1 MITCNNFSQI
11 FHYFNLL
18 ILTTIFWS
26 GNFIVCKAASI
37 YEIPPFSLNFYRW
50 FFAGLILLPFTYKE
64 LIKKKKYII
73 NNLGFFIVL
82 GITSIT
88 IFNSIVYYSL
98 YYTQVISG
106 ILMNSTIPVWII
118 YISSI
123 LKIEKTNIFQ
133 IIGVILSLTGVIF
146 IITKADLNLIKNLD
160 FNKGDLSMVI
170 AMFSWAIYSALLKS
184 KKYEISQVSLLEVVI
199 ICGLFFLIP
208 IYFIEMNMGN
218 LIILGK
224 PFYLILAYVVIFP
237 GLASFFFWIKGI
249 SIIGA
254 NRAGIFLHL
263 MPIMGAIMAMLIFEE
278 RFMFYHILG
287 AIFIIAGITLSNKKK
302 LNALSWNIR

>member
-1 MITCNNFSQI
+1 VKNSNKIA
-11 FHYFNLL
+11 YFIL

-26 GNFIVCKAASI
+26 GNFIVGKAASMFQ
-37 YEIPPFSLNFYRW
+37 IPPFSLNFYRW

-64 LIKKKKYII
+64 IINKKKYILE
-73 NNLGFFIVL
+73 NLGFFIIL

-106 ILMNSTIPVWII
+106 ILMISTIPVWII
-118 YISSI
+118 FISSI
-123 LKIEKTNIFQ
+123 LNIEKTNIFQ
-133 IIGVILSLTGVIF
+133 ILGVVLSLTGVIF

-160 FNKGDLSMVI
+160 FNKGDLSMVV
-170 AMFSWAIYSALLKS
+170 AMFSWAIYSALLKR
-184 KKYEISQVSLLEVVI
+184 KKYKISQISLLEVVI
-199 ICGLFFLIP
+199 ICGLIFLAP
-208 IYFIEMNMGN
+208 IYFIEMSMGK
-218 LIILGK
+218 LIILEK
-224 PFYLILAYVVIFP
+224 PFYLTLAYVVIFP
-237 GLASFFFWIKGI
+237 GLAAFFFWIKGI

-263 MPIMGAIMAMLIFEE
+263 MPIFGAIMAMVIFDEK
-278 RFMFYHILG
+278 FMYYHFLG

-302 LNALSWNIR
+302 LNA